1 MKFANARHRSRV
13 GFILDKRKW
22 KMFCIKKN
30 DYANYWW
37 KWSLFLFLDAVATI
51 GVLTAS
57 NNGVKLVKTL
67 TIHYF
72 YDYFN
77 HLTVITYR
85 QISSIVCHLERP
97 RGIAFIPKI
106 LKHVQRWQILW
117 IQSILIIAFDKREQ
131 ILCKPDLQW

>member
-1 MKFANARHRSRV
+1 MIIV
-13 GFILDKRKW
+13 
-22 KMFCIKKN
+22 
-30 DYANYWW
+30 
-37 KWSLFLFLDAVATI
+37 LFLDAVATI

-72 YDYFN
+72 YEYFN

-106 LKHVQRWQILW
+106 LKHVQR
-117 IQSILIIAFDKREQ
+117 
-131 ILCKPDLQW
+131 